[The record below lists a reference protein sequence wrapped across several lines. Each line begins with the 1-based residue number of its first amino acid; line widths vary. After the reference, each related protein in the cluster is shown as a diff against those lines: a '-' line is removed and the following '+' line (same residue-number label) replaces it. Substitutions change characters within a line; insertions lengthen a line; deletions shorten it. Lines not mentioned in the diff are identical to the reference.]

1 MKKILSMLM
10 AVVLIVS
17 SLPPGLGA
25 KTLQAA
31 SFFIFPSESYDPASP
46 HVVGDSKAT
55 INGSFNSVNATTI
68 KYSVTRIYKNGNA
81 YVDDTTNQNTG
92 LTNYTI
98 NNSAITVTDI
108 PLYAGL
114 NRVTFTASPAGG
126 GSNVSESIYFEY
138 HDGPTLYNLTATLDG
153 STVALK
159 EDTPVVLTA
168 TSTST
173 AYKQNKATIALSGFA
188 PNATKVIVSVNGG
201 ASRTA
206 NVSSSNGY
214 SFAAAPLTLNS
225 GKNTLSIQAL
235 NGTQTLTTTR
245 EITFYNG
252 STTFYD
258 TYAKNGTTNTSGD
271 LANFPDFNVA
281 PSGTDASTGLPT
293 GSASITGK
301 VVVPLV
307 KGVRPDL
314 TDYLQYTLAG
324 GVTASGAVTPTV
336 VETESTTDYITLS
349 YAIPESTGI
358 KYDSQ
363 VNLTITI
370 KGGSASSSGLGYTL
384 RNSSAAYIYKL
395 NYLPG
400 YSSSTTASQARNLS
414 SSALDGANIFSL
426 PTAVEVLVANGDS
439 NTTVNLDS
447 VVDSLGTTTKN
458 PTTAYSVEN
467 ILSESTVVNVN
478 GTQQTMQR
486 VLLKVTKLPASGT
499 LKLSFTAAK
508 GSIVSA
514 PMSATINLLY
524 GPYIS
529 YSKAFD
535 GQVVQYGQN
544 DTTVA
549 TAVMDTALDHFS
561 GKIVNVADTSDI
573 VYSGTGQTVFFY
585 INNTLIPLKP
595 GKDGVTTFL
604 VDSDADAYK
613 ALFSGENTIK
623 FVFKS
628 DKTSYDN
635 TIKVNLVPTDIP
647 VIPYNTTLG
656 IFPYTAGTNDIPTAK
671 DDTNFPMKG
680 SNYTTAKENYSVY
693 GTFDFLDLGTN
704 ASAVRGSLSG
714 TTLKDK
720 LANYKLVI
728 SDSTG
733 TTVATWKL
741 SDAFTGMQNKVAT
754 SDTFNSTVIPDFS
767 VYYDYDT
774 QSFAFTLKN
783 RTMPS
788 DGSPIVY
795 TFTVYNSGDG
805 GPTANATM
813 ELDPQSDT
821 YTIVRPLTA
830 QKLTN
835 KNFIDVIID
844 SKGATAVTINKE
856 TATKTTFDT
865 NNDGKNEY
873 ENAYRIRV
881 KDLKANKDTNI
892 PITVTIGNQVLKDS
906 VTVKYVPTNIPGAQF
921 MQAMKTTAK
930 VFEGD
935 LALKFPA
942 GTNLI
947 RRDTDAAENL
957 KTEVFSGNNILF
969 AIANSTDGVIDRYDF
984 ETPAAGL
991 QEKYKIGQQYFVNN
1005 FNSHFV
1011 KASPV
1016 YWIDPGI
1023 ADNISTTAYDPIA
1036 DGQDPYQPVTFP
1048 SSPVAPDFYNR
1059 DPDNELVTSKPGTM
1073 TLSYLSDMAVDAGK
1087 LVTVLYF
1094 DPELKQWDNVGGV
1107 VNASKRTITVPF
1119 DRFGY
1124 YVVAKLSY
1132 SYTDIVQH
1140 SYARDYME
1148 ALFAKG
1154 IMNATDPDTSFGAN
1168 QYITRGE
1175 FVRAIVKA
1183 LELPLNYQGT
1193 KHFIDVSSSISSI
1206 TQNAL
1211 YDFRYIETAAR
1222 AGFVRGTQP
1231 QVFSPGDNIS
1241 RQDAAVI
1248 IASATNLKLET
1259 DITKINK
1266 GLTKYFKDFNSIDRY
1281 ARASVLAVAQ
1291 KGYITGSA
1299 IDPNDLTKGYTFDP
1313 SAKMLRSDTA
1323 IILARVMIGQK
1334 LLPKM

>member
-1 MKKILSMLM
+1 MLM

-55 INGSFNSVNATTI
+55 INGSFNSVNASTI
-68 KYSVTRIYKNGNA
+68 KYSVTRVYKNTDGV

-98 NNSAITVTDI
+98 NNSSITVTDI

-114 NRVTFTASPAGG
+114 NKVTFTATPAGG

-138 HDGPTLYNLTATLDG
+138 HDGPTLYNLSATLDA
-153 STVALK
+153 STVSLK

-168 TSTST
+168 NSSST
-173 AYKQNKATIALSGFA
+173 AFGQSTASIALSGFA
-188 PNATKVIVSVNGG
+188 PNSTKVIVSVNGG

-206 NVSSSNGY
+206 SVSSSNNY
-214 SFAAAPLTLNS
+214 SFTVAPLTLNS
-225 GKNTLSIQAL
+225 GKNTLSIQAI

-252 STTFYD
+252 NTTFYD
-258 TYAKNGTTNTSGD
+258 TYAMNGSSTSND
-271 LANFPDFNVA
+271 LSNYPDFNVA
-281 PSGTDASTGLPT
+281 PDSGLTT
-293 GSASITGK
+293 GSASIKGTVTVPLTDGK
-301 VVVPLV
+301 VPA
-307 KGVRPDL
+307 L
-314 TDYLQYTLAG
+314 TNYLNYTLSG
-324 GVTASGAVTPTV
+324 GVTGTGSVTPTLVESNSTYMTLAYTIPTTSGIAFDTRV
-336 VETESTTDYITLS
+336 VLKVTVS
-349 YAIPESTGI
+349 
-358 KYDSQ
+358 
-363 VNLTITI
+363 
-370 KGGSASSSGLGYTL
+370 GGSATSSGLGFTL
-384 RNSSAAYIYKL
+384 RNNTAAYIYKL

-400 YSSSTTASQARNLS
+400 YSSSTTANQALGLS

-426 PTAVEVLVANGDS
+426 PTAIEVLVPNGDS
-439 NTTVNLDS
+439 NTTINLASATDS
-447 VVDSLGTTTKN
+447 TGKAVTGTIEKIT
-458 PTTAYSVEN
+458 
-467 ILSESTVVNVN
+467 SESTIVNVN
-478 GTQQTMQR
+478 GSQQTMQR
-486 VLLKVTKLPASGT
+486 VLLKLS
-499 LKLSFTAAK
+499 KLSTTGTVTLNFTATK
-508 GSIVSA
+508 GTTTSAVS
-514 PMSATINLLY
+514 SATINVLY
-524 GPYIS
+524 GPYVS
-529 YSKAFD
+529 YTKAFD
-535 GQVVQYGQN
+535 GQVVQFGQN
-544 DTTVA
+544 NTKVA
-549 TAVMDTALDHFS
+549 TDVVTTALANFS
-561 GKIVNVADTSDI
+561 GKIVNVSNTDDI
-573 VYSGTGQTVFFY
+573 VYDGSGQTVFFY
-585 INNTLIPLKP
+585 INNTLVPLTP
-595 GKDGVTTFL
+595 GSDKTSFQVT
-604 VDSDADAYK
+604 SPSDAYK
-613 ALFSGENTIK
+613 AMFAGENTIK

-628 DKTSYDN
+628 SKTSYDN
-635 TIKVNLVPTDIP
+635 TIKINLVPTDIP

-656 IFPYTAGTNDIPTAK
+656 VFPFSYTGGSDVPPTAK
-671 DDTNFPMKG
+671 DDTNFPMNG
-680 SNYTTAKENYSVY
+680 SIYTTKKTNFNIY
-693 GTFDFLDLGTN
+693 GTFDFLDLGKDLNNVDVNLGSVNTPTN
-704 ASAVRGSLSG
+704 YKVVITDSANNSL
-714 TTLKDK
+714 TWT
-720 LANYKLVI
+720 LANQ
-728 SDSTG
+728 
-733 TTVATWKL
+733 
-741 SDAFTGMQNKVAT
+741 FTGMSNGVAT
-754 SDTFNSTVIPDFS
+754 SDVFNKSGNVVDGLS
-767 VYYDYDT
+767 VYYEYTT
-774 QSFAFTLKN
+774 QSFVFVVRNQK
-783 RTMPS
+783 MPTDS
-788 DGSPIVY
+788 SPIVY

-805 GPTANATM
+805 GPTATATM

-835 KNFIDVIID
+835 KNFVDVVIN
-844 SKGATAVTINKE
+844 SKSASAVTINKE
-856 TATKTTFDT
+856 TATVTAFDLDD
-865 NNDGKNEY
+865 DGKDEY
-873 ENAYRIRV
+873 PYAYRIRV
-881 KDLKANKDTNI
+881 KDLKANKETKI
-892 PITVTIGNQVLKDS
+892 PITVTIGDQTLKDS

-921 MQAMKTTAK
+921 IQEMKTSAK
-930 VFEGD
+930 VFDGT

-947 RRDTDAAENL
+947 RRDADSTDDY
-957 KTEVFSGNNILF
+957 KTEVFSGNNILY
-969 AIANSTDGVIDRYDF
+969 AIANSTDGAIERYDI
-984 ETPAAGL
+984 EEAPAGVK
-991 QEKYKIGQQYFVNN
+991 EKFKVGQQYFVNN

-1011 KASPV
+1011 KASDV
-1016 YWIDPGI
+1016 YWVDPGV
-1023 ADNISTTAYDPIA
+1023 ADDVTTTAYDPIT
-1036 DGQDPYQPVTFP
+1036 DGQDPYQPVLFP
-1048 SSPVAPDFYNR
+1048 SSPVAKSFYERN
-1059 DPDNELVTSKPGTM
+1059 PDNEIVPSKRGTM
-1073 TLSYLSDMAVDAGK
+1073 TLSYLPDMAQDAGK

-1154 IMNATDPDTSFGAN
+1154 IMNATDPDTAFGAN

-1193 KHFIDVSSSISSI
+1193 KHFIDVSTSLSSI

-1248 IASATNLKLET
+1248 IASATNLKLDT
-1259 DITKINK
+1259 DIDKINK
-1266 GLTKYFKDFNSIDRY
+1266 GLLKYFKDYNSIDRY
-1281 ARASVLAVAQ
+1281 ARASVLAVAK

-1299 IDPNDLTKGYTFDP
+1299 IDPTDLTKGYTFDP

-1323 IILARVMIGQK
+1323 VILARVMIAQK